1 MTISVLC
8 RHVLS
13 MLVQLI
19 HNPAS
24 GTHHE
29 LRLGLLAQ
37 AFEAC
42 GAKIVMGT
50 TQIDGR
56 MVLANDTD
64 LICVSGGDGTLR
76 LVIAAMQK
84 SGSKTPLCIFP
95 AGTVNLVAREIGY
108 ASEPE
113 QFAREVMRGYLAGS
127 KARLREPVAASN
139 HGPFAACLSAGPD
152 GVAVARHS
160 PQLKKRIGRSAYAW
174 SFARLFTRW
183 PRQQFSLDVIAIDG
197 SQNSL
202 SCEAF
207 YIAKGRYF
215 AGPWSLTPE
224 AGLGENDFHLITLSH
239 ATRWNFL
246 RFMVSIARGKDPRK
260 LSFAY
265 SCRARK
271 IAIEHVENTKNI
283 QYFQEDGDSMA
294 LAPSRIIMTDHV
306 VEYCLPLDH

>member
-1 MTISVLC
+1 
-8 RHVLS
+8 

-29 LRLGLLAQ
+29 LRLGVLAQ

-42 GAKIVMGT
+42 GAKVVMGT
-50 TQIDGR
+50 TEIDGSMR
-56 MVLANDTD
+56 LADDSD

-108 ASEPE
+108 APEPE
-113 QFAREVMRGYLAGS
+113 KFASEVMRGYLAGP
-127 KARLREPVAASN
+127 KARLKEPVVNSD

-160 PQLKKRIGRSAYAW
+160 PQLKRKIGRSAYAW
-174 SFARLFTRW
+174 SIAKLFLRW
-183 PRQQFSLDVIAIDG
+183 PREKFLLEVTATDG
-197 SQNSL
+197 SKNSMP
-202 SCEAF
+202 CEAF

-215 AGPWSLTPE
+215 AGPWTLTPE
-224 AGLGENDFHLITLSH
+224 AGLGKDHFHLIAL
-239 ATRWNFL
+239 ARAGRWNFF
-246 RFMVSIARGKDPRK
+246 RFMLSVSRGKDPK
-260 LSFAY
+260 NLSFARPY
-265 SCRARK
+265 QARS
-271 IAIEHVENTKNI
+271 ATIEHSKNI
-283 QYFQEDGDSMA
+283 ENIQFFQEDGDSMA
-294 LAPSRIIMTDHV
+294 LTPSQIMMSDHV
-306 VEYCLPLDH
+306 IEYCLPLDD